1 MKTGVRRHFGMIVWV
16 ALGQTPNN
24 LACQRQLFTQLTG
37 QELPQEFTAEEK
49 LKAIEQAFVGK
60 NVLLVLDDVW
70 DIEHIS
76 YFALIDETTYSR
88 VLISSRVVNTLQGC
102 EVVNIGLPTEK
113 DAVQMVMAAA
123 GMAAG
128 IAVPAE
134 AHVVARLCKLL
145 PLTWVILIS
154 SSPNPHLILT

>member
-1 MKTGVRRHFGMIVWV
+1 M
-16 ALGQTPNN
+16 
-24 LACQRQLFTQLTG
+24 
-37 QELPQEFTAEEK
+37 
-49 LKAIEQAFVGK
+49 
-60 NVLLVLDDVW
+60 LLVLDDVW